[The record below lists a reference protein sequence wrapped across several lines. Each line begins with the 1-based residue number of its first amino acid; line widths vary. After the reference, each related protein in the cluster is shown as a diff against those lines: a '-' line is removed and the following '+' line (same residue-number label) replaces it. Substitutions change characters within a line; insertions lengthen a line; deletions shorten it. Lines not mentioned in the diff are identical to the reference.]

1 MGLLLILTLSYLAG
15 SFPTSIIVAR
25 LVKNIDIRKHGSGN
39 AGMSNVVR
47 VVGWKA
53 GLVVGTVDIFKGW
66 LAAGVVA
73 AWPLGNLLISDLGVV
88 QIMAGLAAVLGHTF
102 TIFGGFR
109 GGKGVATLAGVL
121 LTLYPVAIPLCAFV
135 FSLVLMRWG
144 YVSASS
150 MSAAITLPIAVALL
164 PLLGLE
170 KAEPSLIIFSLFV
183 PLFIIATHRSNIQ
196 RLKSGT
202 EKKFEEVMILKSRKP
217 R

>member
-1 MGLLLILTLSYLAG
+1 MGLFLVLILSYLAG

-25 LVKNIDIRKHGSGN
+25 LVKNIDIREHGSGN

-47 VVGWKA
+47 VVGWKP

-66 LAAGVVA
+66 LATGVIA
-73 AWPLGNLLISDLGVV
+73 AWSLGDLVISDFGIV
-88 QIMAGLAAVLGHTF
+88 QIMAGFSAVLGHTF

-121 LTLYPVAIPLCAFV
+121 LALYPVAIPICALV
-135 FSLVLMRWG
+135 FSLVFMRWG

-150 MSAAITLPIAVALL
+150 MSASITLPIAVALI
-164 PLLGLE
+164 PLLGFA
-170 KAEPSLIIFSLFV
+170 KAEPSLTIFSLFV
-183 PLFIIATHRSNIQ
+183 PLFIITTHRSNIQ

-202 EKKFEEVMILKSRKP
+202 EKKFEEVMILKSR
-217 R
+217 RRR